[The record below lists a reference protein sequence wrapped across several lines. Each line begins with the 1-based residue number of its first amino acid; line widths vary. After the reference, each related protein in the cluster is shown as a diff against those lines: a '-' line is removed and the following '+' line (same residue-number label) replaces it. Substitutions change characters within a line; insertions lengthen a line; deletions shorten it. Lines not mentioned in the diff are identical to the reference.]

1 MDGAHTRDM
10 NTTQRI
16 TKTAKTLGL
25 TVSTERQQLV
35 ARDAAGNA
43 RMSAT
48 IVDGKFQGGYITDR
62 TGHVVSCSTVR
73 DMVRF
78 AA

>member
-1 MDGAHTRDM
+1 MD
-10 NTTQRI
+10 TTQRL
-16 TKTAKTLGL
+16 TKTAKALGL
-25 TVSTERQQLV
+25 TIATERQELV
-35 ARDAAGNA
+35 ARDAAGTA

-48 IVDGKFQGGYITDR
+48 IVDGKFFGGYVTDR

-73 DMVRF
+73 DMIRF